1 MSGIG
6 KSFLGWL
13 AELATRRAWLVVG
26 VSLLLTALA
35 SYASTKLT
43 MNTSTDNILASDLPF
58 RQTERALYKFF
69 PLEEEFIVVLDAGS
83 PADARRAASA
93 LADRLRAKPSLFRT
107 VEVPGLS
114 PFFQKNAFLFMKPE
128 QLQALGTQIG
138 QARPLLT
145 TMARDPSLRG
155 LAGLFGGLQISADAK
170 DIPEA
175 MPQLFDDMANAAN
188 ATAEGREARVDWAR
202 FFQGGTADPGEP
214 RQIVIT
220 KPAIDNSTLD
230 RAVPALDALHAEIAA
245 VAASMPGV
253 SARVTGEPALRQQEL
268 NDAFSGAMTASILSF
283 VLVAL
288 SLVIGIRSGRLIVA
302 LLLTLVI
309 GSIWS
314 TGLAAVT
321 IGSLNL
327 ISVAFLVLFFGL
339 GVDFGTHLGLRYL
352 EEARNGGDFKRAL
365 TEAMVHEGPGITLS
379 AVCATLAFVSFVP
392 TDYTGLAEF
401 GIISALGMLVAVV
414 ITFTV
419 QPALMAL
426 MPPKPVK
433 PFAAIGVGH
442 WIERHYRAI
451 LIAALVVSLGAIVY
465 AVQARIDVNPLN
477 LQDPKAEAVSTY
489 RDLARD
495 PNTSPYVVSVLVPD
509 EAAAQAMSARLA
521 AIPGVGDVLSVS
533 SFVPRDQEQKL
544 AALQQIRQQ
553 LGNAFFQP
561 NPIAPPSEAA
571 LRTAARKLQTSF
583 ADMAGSAPQGSP
595 LAAAARWLADGLA
608 AFQSR
613 RGDDPAA
620 LKALDLALIGN
631 FPELIDGLRTRLSV
645 SEPVTVEQLPQDLRS
660 EWVAS
665 DGRLRLQVQPSG
677 DISDPAVLEAFA
689 LRIQA
694 VAPDAVGMPTSVTE
708 AGWVIMRAFAEATIY
723 TVIAIAIIVV
733 ALRRRLAD
741 VVLVLMPLAIAA
753 LWTVAGSVL
762 LGVPFNFANII
773 VIPMLVGLGVA
784 SSVHIVVRARE
795 LEREGPA
802 GPDEGTRLLDTSTPL
817 AVLVA
822 QLNTVAA
829 FATLT
834 VSHHRGLYSMGLL
847 LGLSILLVLIVSLIV
862 LPAALVALGKRRGER
877 PAMAGE
883 QSPAGSAAE

>member
-13 AELATRRAWLVVG
+13 AELATRRAWLVIG
-26 VSLLLTALA
+26 VSLVLTALA
-35 SYASTKLT
+35 SWASTTLT
-43 MNTSTDNILASDLPF
+43 INTSTDDILAYDLPF
-58 RQTERALYKFF
+58 RQTERAMQKVF
-69 PLEEEFIVVLDAGS
+69 PREETFIVVLDAAT
-83 PADARRAASA
+83 PAEARRAAGA
-93 LADRLRAKPSLFRT
+93 LADRLRGKPSLFRS
-107 VEVPGLS
+107 VDVPGLS
-114 PFFQKNAFLFMKPE
+114 PFFQRNAFLFIKPDE
-128 QLQALGTQIG
+128 LTALGNQIG

-155 LAGLFGGLQISADAK
+155 LAGLFGGLQISADAT
-170 DIPEA
+170 DVPEA
-175 MPQLFDDMANAAN
+175 MPRLFNDMANAAT
-188 ATAEGREARVDWAR
+188 ATAEGREARVDWAK
-202 FFQGGTADPGEP
+202 FFEGGSADPGEP

-220 KPAIDNSTLD
+220 KPAIDNSSLE

-245 VAASMPGV
+245 VAGAIPGV

-288 SLVIGIRSGRLIVA
+288 SLIVGIRSGRLIIA

-321 IGSLNL
+321 VGSLNL

-352 EEARNGGDFKRAL
+352 EEARTGGGFERAL
-365 TEAMVHEGPGITLS
+365 TQAMLHEGPSIGLS
-379 AVCATLAFVSFVP
+379 AVCAAVAFVSFVP

-419 QPALMAL
+419 QPAFMAL

-433 PFAAIGVGH
+433 PFGSIGIGS
-442 WIERHYRAI
+442 WIERNYRAI
-451 LIAALVVSLGAIVY
+451 LIVALVVSLGAIVF
-465 AVQARIDVNPLN
+465 AVQARVDVNPLN
-477 LQDPKAEAVSTY
+477 LQDPRTEAVSTY

-495 PNTSPYVVSVLVPD
+495 PNTSPYVVNVLVPD
-509 EAAAQAMSARLA
+509 AAAVEPMSARLA
-521 AIPGVGDVLSVS
+521 AVPGVGSVLSAA
-533 SFVPRDQEQKL
+533 SFVPQQQPEKL
-544 AALQQIRQQ
+544 AQLEQIRTR
-553 LGNAFFQP
+553 LGTQFFQA

-571 LRTAARKLQTSF
+571 LRTAANKLQASF
-583 ADMAGSAPQGSP
+583 ADMAGSAAQGSP
-595 LAAAARWLADGLA
+595 LAAAARKLADGLA
-608 AFQSR
+608 AFKSR
-613 RGDDPAA
+613 RGDDPGA
-620 LKALDLALIGN
+620 LKALDTALIGN
-631 FPELIDGLRTRLSV
+631 FPELVQGLRGRLSV
-645 SEPVTVEQLPQDLRS
+645 SQPVTLAELPADLTER
-660 EWVAS
+660 WIAK
-665 DGRLRLQVQPSG
+665 DGRFRLQVQPAG
-677 DISDPAVLEAFA
+677 DISDPAALESFA
-689 LRIQA
+689 TRIQA
-694 VAPDAVGMPTSVTE
+694 IAPDATGMPISVTE
-708 AGWVIMRAFAEATIY
+708 AGDVILRAFLEATLY
-723 TVIAIAIIVV
+723 TVVAIAFIVV
-733 ALRRRLAD
+733 VLRRRLAD
-741 VVLVLMPLAIAA
+741 VVLVLTPLAIAA

-795 LEREGPA
+795 LEKDGAA

-834 VSHHRGLYSMGLL
+834 VSSHMGLYSMGLL
-847 LGLSILLVLIVSLIV
+847 LGLSILLVLIVSLVV
-862 LPAALVALGKRRGER
+862 LPAALVAIDKGRHRV
-877 PAMAGE
+877 PTIAGE